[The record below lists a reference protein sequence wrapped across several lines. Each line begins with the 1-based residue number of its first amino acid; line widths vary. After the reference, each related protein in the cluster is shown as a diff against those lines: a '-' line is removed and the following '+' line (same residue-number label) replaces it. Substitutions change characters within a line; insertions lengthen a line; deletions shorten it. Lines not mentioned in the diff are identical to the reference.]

1 MAIKRIL
8 NTAGQFQENVEN
20 ASIDVSAMPIK
31 LAMTY
36 PVTTADDFND
46 GVKDPLWK
54 EVPQTEAIF
63 EQLFNIGALNRFFE
77 INGISHAQAFSYA
90 RAKNVTKVTLPLR
103 RFGTFVSGENLLVEI
118 RTATAYSLPTSTI
131 LGTSQPVAAS
141 TVPTTEGAVTFTF
154 ATPVALQA
162 NIPYAIVLK
171 ATWASHT
178 YPNVIQWG
186 AQMISPLSPY
196 SSGRPSFYSSG
207 TSSWNYIWE
216 LVVMDLKDLID
227 FHFQLWG
234 TSPPG
239 TADPPEAGGYL
250 DFDYTSETSPKNIET
265 LRNSALNSMECETR
279 FLFSRYGAAAT
290 PSTAK
295 WGFGILQ
302 ANPIP
307 SAVPIANKNGILL
320 WEMLVST
327 SPGNSTVYF
336 TPVVVATGGQEWTWN
351 GSAWVTFNRASP
363 TVIFPVNTISMPFTL
378 YVTQG
383 PLGTIKM
390 KLIKNDNPAQ
400 VVLETTDSPVVRTL
414 SGNRFLDI
422 GNSDQMYASRFRFDY
437 FKLSGTPV
445 EADSGHVTLRHTFAQ
460 KHRVSAFTLDRTLP
474 APGSKINVRV
484 RAGNT
489 IEEVQAQS
497 FGVPLATTVSGSK
510 ETGQLTLPPATIFE
524 TQLEFIKASPGPTLN
539 SFDFTSALTAVEDD
553 QPIILSLDEA
563 GPGLAAVT
571 SSEEGLNETTNTK
584 KLIDA
589 DADTQWASLVA
600 SDATP
605 VTLQVTFL
613 GPGGGNELRNINCVI
628 LRNTNIKAL
637 RVYSGSTTLFDG
649 EITDDDAII
658 PFNTLSTPV
667 IQIEA
672 KTTKVANQNKKIG
685 ELYCGQLLLALPNFE
700 SYSPQRELFESGSF
714 RTLGGKLIAYRG
726 KNKYASRWRVTLADP
741 ASKDTVELLFRQN
754 PLVTFWPEPNAR
766 PRDLFDVG
774 WKIEALPYAYTDVFK
789 PAGHTIEA
797 EVTEI

>member
-1 MAIKRIL
+1 VSVKRIF
-8 NTAGQFQENVEN
+8 NSAGQFQANVEN
-20 ASIDVSAMPIK
+20 ANIDVSAMPIK

-36 PVTTADDFND
+36 PLMTADDFND

-54 EVPQTEAIF
+54 EVPQTEAVF
-63 EQLFNIGALNRFFE
+63 EQLFNVGVLNRFFE
-77 INGISHAQAFSYA
+77 INGISHAQAFTYA

-103 RFGTFVSGENLLVEI
+103 RFGTFVSGENLMVEI

-131 LGTSQPVAAS
+131 LGTSQSVAAS

-154 ATPVALQA
+154 STPVALQA
-162 NIPYAIVLK
+162 NIPYAIVLR

-186 AQMISPLSPY
+186 AQMSSPLSPY

-207 TSSWNYIWE
+207 SWNYIWE
-216 LVVMDLKDLID
+216 VVGMDLKDLID

-265 LRNSALNSMECETR
+265 IRNSALNSMECETR
-279 FLFSRYGAAAT
+279 FLFNRYGAAAT

-307 SAVPIANKNGILL
+307 STLPIANKNAILL
-320 WEMLVST
+320 WELLVST
-327 SPGNSTVYF
+327 SPGNSTVSF
-336 TPVVVATGGQEWTWN
+336 TPVVVAAGGQEYTWN

-363 TVIFPVNTISMPFTL
+363 TVLFPVNTISMAFTL

-383 PLGTIKM
+383 PLGTIRM
-390 KLIKNDNPAQ
+390 KVIKNDDPAQ
-400 VVLETTDSPVVRTL
+400 VVLETTDSPIVRTL
-414 SGNRFLDI
+414 SGSRFLDI

-460 KHRVSAFTLDRTLP
+460 KHRVSGFTLDRTLP

-484 RAGNT
+484 RAGNSL
-489 IEEVQAQS
+489 EEVQAQS
-497 FGVPLATTVSGSK
+497 FGESIATTTNGSK
-510 ETGQLTLPPATIFE
+510 ETGQLTLPQATIFE

-539 SFDFTSALTAVEDD
+539 SFDFTSTMAAVEDD
-553 QPIILSLDEA
+553 QPIILSIDET
-563 GPGLAAVT
+563 GPGLAMVT
-571 SSEEGLNETTNTK
+571 SSEEGLSETANTK
-584 KLIDA
+584 KLIDG
-589 DADTQWASLVA
+589 DVDTQWTSLNA
-600 SDATP
+600 SDSTP

-613 GPGGGNELRNINCVI
+613 GPGGGNELRNVNCI
-628 LRNTNIKAL
+628 IMRNANIKGL

-649 EITDDDAII
+649 EILDDDVII
-658 PFNTLSTPV
+658 PFNALSTPV
-667 IQIEA
+667 IQLEV
-672 KTTKVANQNKKIG
+672 KTTKTANQNKKIG
-685 ELYCGQLLLALPNFE
+685 ELYCGQILLALPNFE

-726 KNKYASRWRVTLADP
+726 KNKYASRWRLTLADP
-741 ASKDTVELLFRQN
+741 ASKDAVELLFRQN

-766 PRDLFDVG
+766 PRELFDVG

>member
-1 MAIKRIL
+1 MALKRIF
-8 NTAGQFQENVEN
+8 NTAGQFQANTEN
-20 ASIDVSAMPIK
+20 ANIDVSAMPIK

-36 PVTTADDFND
+36 PLMLADDFND

-54 EVPQTEAIF
+54 EVPQTEAVF
-63 EQLFNIGALNRFFE
+63 EQLFNIGALNRFYE
-77 INGISHAQAFSYA
+77 INGISHSQAFYYA

-141 TVPTTEGAVTFTF
+141 SVPTTEGAVTFIF
-154 ATPVALQA
+154 STPVALQA
-162 NIPYAIVLK
+162 NIPYAIVLR

-186 AQMISPLSPY
+186 AQMSSPLSPY
-196 SSGRPSFYSSG
+196 SSGRPGYYNPN
-207 TSSWNYIWE
+207 TSTWNYIWE
-216 LVVMDLKDLID
+216 LVGMDLKDLID

-265 LRNSALNSMECETR
+265 LRNTALNSMECETR

-307 SAVPIANKNGILL
+307 ATVPIANKNAFLL
-320 WEMLVST
+320 WELLVST
-327 SPGNSTVYF
+327 SPGNSTVSF
-336 TPVVVATGGQEWTWN
+336 TPVVVAAGGQEYTWN
-351 GSAWVTFNRASP
+351 GSAWVIFNRASP
-363 TVIFPVNTISMPFTL
+363 TVLFPVNTISMAFTL

-383 PLGTIKM
+383 PLGTIRM
-390 KLIKNDNPAQ
+390 KLIKNDDPAQ
-400 VVLETTDSPVVRTL
+400 IVLETTDSPVVRTL
-414 SGNRFLDI
+414 SGSRFLDI
-422 GNSDQMYASRFRFDY
+422 GNSNQMYASRFRFDY

-445 EADSGHVTLRHTFAQ
+445 EADSGHVTLRHTFTQ

-474 APGSKINVRV
+474 APGSRINVRI
-484 RAGNT
+484 RAGNSL
-489 IEEVQAQS
+489 EEVQVQD
-497 FGVPLATTVSGSK
+497 FGAPIATTTNGSR
-510 ETGQLTLPPATIFE
+510 ETGQLALPPATIFE
-524 TQLEFIKASPGPTLN
+524 TQFEFIKASPGPTLN
-539 SFDFTSALTAVEDD
+539 SFDFTSAMAAVEED

-563 GPGLAAVT
+563 GPGLAMAT
-571 SSEEGLNETTNTK
+571 SSEEGLSETANTR
-584 KLIDA
+584 KLIDG
-589 DADTQWASLVA
+589 DVDSQWASLNA
-600 SDATP
+600 SDSTP

-613 GPGGGNELRNINCVI
+613 GPGGGNELRNVNCII
-628 LRNTNIKAL
+628 LRNTNIKGL
-637 RVYSGSTTLFDG
+637 RVYAGVTTLFDG
-649 EITDDDAII
+649 ELLDDDVII
-658 PFNTLSTPV
+658 PFNALSTPV
-667 IQIEA
+667 IQLEA
-672 KTTKVANQNKKIG
+672 RTTKTANQNKKIG
-685 ELYCGQLLLALPNFE
+685 ELYCGQLLIALPNFD
-700 SYSPQRELFESGSF
+700 SYTPQRELFESGNF

-726 KNKYASRWRVTLADP
+726 KNKYAAKWRVDLTDSSA
-741 ASKDTVELLFRQN
+741 KDAVELIFKQN
-754 PLVTFWPEPNAR
+754 PLITFLPEPKAR

-774 WKIEALPYAYTDVFK
+774 WMIDNLPFAYSDVFK
-789 PAGHTIEA
+789 SAGYSIEA